1 MSVWGFYFFSVS
13 FFIPDGNN
21 YISYVIK
28 QKDMNEF
35 LKGKRVRMIHM
46 EDPNPIGKDELGTI
60 EFEDSMGNIH
70 VKWDNGRSL
79 SIVPSEDKYEIL
91 SDEH

>member
-1 MSVWGFYFFSVS
+1 
-13 FFIPDGNN
+13 
-21 YISYVIK
+21 
-28 QKDMNEF
+28 
-35 LKGKRVRMIHM
+35 MIHM
-46 EDPNPIGKDELGTI
+46 EDPNPIEKDELGTI

-91 SDEH
+91 NDGN